1 MDMNYSDLTHT
12 AQSELSFVLDEIVK
26 DNEFKPQILAK
37 YPLTKGITHQKL
49 RKLISEAI
57 ELIKQDKIEVTDLL
71 PEHNFSNLNKSIID
85 VLISIGVVE

>member
-1 MDMNYSDLTHT
+1 MGLKLFHPEY
-12 AQSELSFVLDEIVK
+12 EIVK

-57 ELIKQDKIEVTDLL
+57 ELIKAR
-71 PEHNFSNLNKSIID
+71 
-85 VLISIGVVE
+85 